1 MDGHSPSIWTVARG
15 RCIAE
20 LVDAGDDATEG
31 VVTSASYGEAD
42 MCGKVGLPCR
52 RLPPKIVIPIAGREP
67 RHVCHVERNKPRRG
81 DHAAFVVIL
90 PGRGLAVGLRLGD
103 LVTAIPVRNRRLAGE
118 VLGSDAL
125 ACRVVRHAVT
135 DNSIPRTVDECLG
148 FPFNGF
154 AAAVRQGCITRCL
167 AGDWRGR
174 LLVEVGDRLSLIP
187 RHNLSRGILD
197 NEFAR
202 IEAYQ
207 HLTIACYRINPPDN
221 WLWT

>member
-1 MDGHSPSIWTVARG
+1 MAGNRTRCYAAEAVVGRRRRGNADARG
-15 RCIAE
+15 VVRRPGRGLA
-20 LVDAGDDATEG
+20 AEG
-31 VVTSASYGEAD
+31 VVG
-42 MCGKVGLPCR
+42 V
-52 RLPPKIVIPIAGREP
+52 AGRDP
-67 RHVCHVERNKPRRG
+67 GHVRQVRRNEARRG
-81 DHAAFVVIL
+81 DHAAIVIVI
-90 PGRGLAVGLRLGD
+90 PGRGRAVGLRLRD

-125 ACRVVRHAVT
+125 ARRVVRHAVT

-148 FPFNGF
+148 FPFDGF
-154 AAAVRQGCITRCL
+154 AAAVRQGCIARCL
-167 AGDWRGR
+167 AGDGRGR
-174 LLVEVGDRLSLIP
+174 LLVEKGDRLSLIP

-202 IEAYQ
+202 IEANQ